1 MNTRFYGTNSKLSN
15 NANPRRNELLKN
27 NDTKLF
33 ISHNYDNV
41 SEMTPWHLTLG
52 ELSNVPQRKCIG
64 DKVQNG
70 QRTNSYA
77 VQFPCCVP
85 LKKKERRSVHCTRS
99 ECRREKVVKN
109 RRLVS
114 SVNRLVNSLALRRI
128 SPRTHCVCRLYVA
141 SSRCLYTA
149 LIVRVIGALFEKRM
163 TCN

>member
-1 MNTRFYGTNSKLSN
+1 MRILGGTSFSKIMIQSS
-15 NANPRRNELLKN
+15 
-27 NDTKLF
+27 LF
-33 ISHNYDNV
+33 HTITTMWVRWRPDISH
-41 SEMTPWHLTLG
+41 LG
-52 ELSNVPQRKCIG
+52 NFRMYHSIIKCIG

-114 SVNRLVNSLALRRI
+114 SVNRLVNFTGPAANFAEDALCM
-128 SPRTHCVCRLYVA
+128 PALCRVFPLSVHGFNCA
-141 SSRCLYTA
+141 RHWRA
-149 LIVRVIGALFEKRM
+149 FWKKNDV
-163 TCN
+163 